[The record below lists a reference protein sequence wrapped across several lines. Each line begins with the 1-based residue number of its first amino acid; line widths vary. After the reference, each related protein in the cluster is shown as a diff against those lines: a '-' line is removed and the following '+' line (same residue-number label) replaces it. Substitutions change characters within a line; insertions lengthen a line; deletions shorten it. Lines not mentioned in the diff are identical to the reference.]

1 MSKKFVRSTKDVR
14 DIEKISQNFIEEND
28 IVSTTDGSVY
38 IATKDGFLELGGSG
52 LDTVKTDITTLKS
65 ENTKLKNR
73 VTTLETEN
81 TNLKSSVETLETE
94 NTNLKSSVETL
105 ETENTNLKSSVTTL
119 ETDYQTLSDRVT
131 ALETPAPT
139 E

>member
-28 IVSTTDGSVY
+28 IVSTKDGEVY
-38 IATKDGFLELGGSG
+38 IATKTGFMELGGSG
-52 LDTVKTDITTLKS
+52 LDTVKTEITTLKS

-73 VTTLETEN
+73 VTTLET
-81 TNLKSSVETLETE
+81 
-94 NTNLKSSVETL
+94 
-105 ETENTNLKSSVTTL
+105 
-119 ETDYQTLSDRVT
+119 DYKTLSDRVT
-131 ALETPAPT
+131 ALETPTPT

>member
-38 IATKDGFLELGGSG
+38 IATKTGFMELGGSG

-73 VTTLETEN
+73 VTTLETES

-105 ETENTNLKSSVTTL
+105 ET
-119 ETDYQTLSDRVT
+119 DYQTLSDRVT

>member
-1 MSKKFVRSTKDVR
+1 MSKKFVRSTKDVSNI
-14 DIEKISQNFIEEND
+14 DKLSQNLIEEND

-38 IATKDGFLELGGSG
+38 IATKTGFMELGGSG

-73 VTTLETEN
+73 VTELET
-81 TNLKSSVETLETE
+81 KSEDFETRI
-94 NTNLKSSVETL
+94 K
-105 ETENTNLKSSVTTL
+105 
-119 ETDYQTLSDRVT
+119 
-131 ALETPAPT
+131 ALETPTPT

>member
-38 IATKDGFLELGGSG
+38 IATKTGFMELGGSG

-73 VTTLETEN
+73 VTTLET
-81 TNLKSSVETLETE
+81 
-94 NTNLKSSVETL
+94 
-105 ETENTNLKSSVTTL
+105 
-119 ETDYQTLSDRVT
+119 DYQTLSDRVN
-131 ALETPAPT
+131 ALETPTPP

>member
-1 MSKKFVRSTKDVR
+1 MSKKFVRSTKNVR

-73 VTTLETEN
+73 VTELET
-81 TNLKSSVETLETE
+81 KSGDFETRI
-94 NTNLKSSVETL
+94 K
-105 ETENTNLKSSVTTL
+105 
-119 ETDYQTLSDRVT
+119 
-131 ALETPAPT
+131 ALETPTPT

>member
-81 TNLKSSVETLETE
+81 TNLKSSVT
-94 NTNLKSSVETL
+94 TL

>member
-14 DIEKISQNFIEEND
+14 DIENISQNFIEEND

-52 LDTVKTDITTLKS
+52 NDDLKQEITNLKS

-73 VTTLETEN
+73 VTTLETN
-81 TNLKSSVETLETE
+81 YQTLET
-94 NTNLKSSVETL
+94 NYQTL
-105 ETENTNLKSSVTTL
+105 SDSVTKL

>member
-1 MSKKFVRSTKDVR
+1 MSKKFVRSVKNVT
-14 DIEKISQNFIEEND
+14 DIEQFSKNLLEEND
-28 IVSTTDGSVY
+28 IISTQDGEVY
-38 IATKDGFLELGGSG
+38 ITTKDGFLELGGSG

-81 TNLKSSVETLETE
+81 TNLKSSV
-94 NTNLKSSVETL
+94 
-105 ETENTNLKSSVTTL
+105 TTL

>member
-1 MSKKFVRSTKDVR
+1 MSKKFVRSTKNVR
-14 DIEKISQNFIEEND
+14 DIENISQNFIEEND
-28 IVSTTDGSVY
+28 IVSTIDGSVY
-38 IATKDGFLELGGSG
+38 IATKTGFMELGGSG

-81 TNLKSSVETLETE
+81 TNLKSSV
-94 NTNLKSSVETL
+94 
-105 ETENTNLKSSVTTL
+105 TTL
-119 ETDYQTLSDRVT
+119 ETDYQTLSDRVN

>member
-28 IVSTTDGSVY
+28 IVSTTDGEVY

-94 NTNLKSSVETL
+94 NTNLKSSV
-105 ETENTNLKSSVTTL
+105 TTL